1 MNSNN
6 TRFYK
11 TLLSIRPAQLG
22 SFIKTIF
29 QIKRQNIPT
38 NIGYTFFADPVSVFG
53 YTLLSEGI
61 YESSMTSLLQILLR
75 SDDNFLDVGG
85 NEGYFSVIASDLIQN
100 GYVYCLEPQSRL
112 QTIIAE
118 NVKINNSKNINLHHL
133 ALSDKEQEIDLFL
146 RPSTNNGASSFF
158 RHWKIGSTKETV
170 KAITLDQF
178 IEQNDIGKIRLMKV
192 DCEGAEYLVMAGG
205 RQTLNKQLIEFIA
218 LEYHP
223 SICGA
228 DKCNQIHQNLVSYGY
243 ILTKVNGQC
252 IYHLPDS
259 VACLNTLGDL
269 KANCNWDD

>member
-1 MNSNN
+1 MNTNN
-6 TRFYK
+6 TVFYK

-29 QIKRQNIPT
+29 QIKRKNIPT

-61 YESSMTSLLQILLR
+61 YESSMTRLLQILLR

-85 NEGYFSVIASDLIQN
+85 NEGYFSVIASSLVQD
-100 GYVYCLEPQSRL
+100 GCVYCLEPQSRL

-118 NVKINNSKNINLHHL
+118 NVKINNSHNVKLHHL
-133 ALSDKEQEIDLFL
+133 ALSDQQQEVELFL
-146 RPSTNNGASSFF
+146 RPSTNTGASSFF

-170 KAITLDQF
+170 NAITLDQF
-178 IEQNDIGKIRLMKV
+178 IEQNNISKIRLMKV
-192 DCEGAEYLVMAGG
+192 DCEGAEYQVIGG
-205 RQTLNKQLIEFIA
+205 GTQVLHKQLIEFIA

-228 DKCNQIHQNLVSYGY
+228 DKCNQIHHNLLSYGY
-243 ILTKVNGQC
+243 TLTKVNGQC

-259 VACLNTLGDL
+259 GVSLKTLGEL
-269 KANCNWDD
+269 NANCNWNS

>member
-1 MNSNN
+1 MNTNN
-6 TRFYK
+6 TVFYK

-53 YTLLSEGI
+53 YTLVSEGI
-61 YESSMTSLLQILLR
+61 YESSMTRLLQILLR

-85 NEGYFSVIASDLIQN
+85 NEGYFSVIASSLVQN
-100 GYVYCLEPQSRL
+100 GCVYCLEPQSRL

-118 NVKINNSKNINLHHL
+118 NVKINNSQNVKLHHL
-133 ALSDKEQEIDLFL
+133 ALSDQQQEVELFL
-146 RPSTNNGASSFF
+146 RPSTNTGASSFI

-170 KAITLDQF
+170 NAITLDQF
-178 IEQNDIGKIRLMKV
+178 IEQNNISKIRLMKV
-192 DCEGAEYLVMAGG
+192 DCEGAEYLVMGG
-205 RQTLNKQLIEFIA
+205 GTQVLHKQLIEFIA

-223 SICGA
+223 SICGTG
-228 DKCNQIHQNLVSYGY
+228 KCNQIHQNLLSYGY
-243 ILTKVNGQC
+243 TLTKVNGQC
-252 IYHLPDS
+252 IYHLPDCGGS
-259 VACLNTLGDL
+259 LNTLGDL